1 MTEKFFIELENSG
14 CNKCPFLNSSDTS
27 DTEMVELLI
36 DSLNDLKGSPLNMIT
51 VVEFDRI
58 LRTLNQYVTL
68 VGIDN
73 ENRLGVV
80 DIDTTVNLLKTNVER
95 LYNR

>member
-1 MTEKFFIELENSG
+1 MSENFLIELENSG
-14 CNKCPFLNSSDTS
+14 CNKRPFLNLS
-27 DTEMVELLI
+27 DTEMVKLLI
-36 DSLNDLKGSPLNMIT
+36 DSLNDLKGSPLNMVT

-73 ENRLGVV
+73 
-80 DIDTTVNLLKTNVER
+80 
-95 LYNR
+95 

>member
-1 MTEKFFIELENSG
+1 MTEKFLIELENSG
-14 CNKCPFLNSSDTS
+14 CNKCPFLNSSDT
-27 DTEMVELLI
+27 EMVELLI
-36 DSLNDLKGSPLNMIT
+36 GSLNDLKGSPLNMMT

-80 DIDTTVNLLKTNVER
+80 DIDTTVDLLRTNVER